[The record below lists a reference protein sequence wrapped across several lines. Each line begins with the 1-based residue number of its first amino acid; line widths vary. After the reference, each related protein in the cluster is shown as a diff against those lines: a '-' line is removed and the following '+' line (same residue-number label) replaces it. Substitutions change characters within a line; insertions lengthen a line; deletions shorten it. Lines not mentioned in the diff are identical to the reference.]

1 MIEFSNGNK
10 LYRFIT
16 DGETAKLQVDTSTY
30 FPRDTE
36 ITLSES
42 QKEAL
47 KDFIEEKLLPSVFL
61 NKYKKY
67 INKKV
72 IYYDRDGRCYV
83 GYLAAIM
90 PKDPEQPFAIYIN
103 YEGSPVEPEKS
114 ADLFFSSHIE
124 PLKEDE

>member
-10 LYRFIT
+10 LYRFST
-16 DGETAKLQVDTSTY
+16 DGDTVKLQVDTPTY
-30 FPRDTE
+30 FPKDLE
-36 ITLSES
+36 FKLSDE
-42 QKEAL
+42 QIDKL
-47 KDFIEEKLLPSVFL
+47 KDFIENKLLPPVFL

-72 IYYDRDGRCYV
+72 IYYDRDGDCYV

-103 YEGSPVEPEKS
+103 YDGSPVEPERS
-114 ADLFFSSHIE
+114 ADLFFSSRIE
-124 PLKEDE
+124 PLEDGE

>member
-1 MIEFSNGNK
+1 MIEFSNGSK

-47 KDFIEEKLLPSVFL
+47 KDFIEEKLLPPVFL

-72 IYYDRDGRCYV
+72 IYYDRDGNCYV

>member
-16 DGETAKLQVDTSTY
+16 DGKTAKLQVDTSTY

-47 KDFIEEKLLPSVFL
+47 KDFIEDKLLPPEIL
-61 NKYKKY
+61 KKYSKY

-72 IYYDRDGRCYV
+72 IYYDRDGDYYV

-103 YEGSPVEPEKS
+103 YDGSPVEPETS
-114 ADLFFSSHIE
+114 VDLFFSSHIE

>member
-16 DGETAKLQVDTSTY
+16 DGKTAKLQVDTSTY

-47 KDFIEEKLLPSVFL
+47 KDFIENKLLLPEIL
-61 NKYKKY
+61 KKYSKY

-72 IYYDRDGRCYV
+72 IYYDRDGDCYV

-103 YEGSPVEPEKS
+103 YDGSPVEPEAS
-114 ADLFFSSHIE
+114 ADLFFSSHID

>member
-1 MIEFSNGNK
+1 MKTRCLRAAYPPSH
-10 LYRFIT
+10 
-16 DGETAKLQVDTSTY
+16 
-30 FPRDTE
+30 
-36 ITLSES
+36 
-42 QKEAL
+42 L
-47 KDFIEEKLLPSVFL
+47 KDFIEEKLLPPVFL
-61 NKYKKY
+61 NKYKRY

-72 IYYDRDGRCYV
+72 IYYDRDGNCYV

>member
-1 MIEFSNGNK
+1 MIKFSNGNN

-16 DGETAKLQVDTSTY
+16 DGKTAKLQVDTSTY

-42 QKEAL
+42 QQEAL
-47 KDFIEEKLLPSVFL
+47 KDFIENKLLPPVFL

-72 IYYDRDGRCYV
+72 IYYDRDGDCYV

-103 YEGSPVEPEKS
+103 YDGSPVEPERS
-114 ADLFFSSHIE
+114 ADLFFSSRIE

>member
-16 DGETAKLQVDTSTY
+16 DGKTAKLQVDTSTY

-47 KDFIEEKLLPSVFL
+47 KDFIEDKLLPPEILS
-61 NKYKKY
+61 KYKKY

-72 IYYDRDGRCYV
+72 IYYGREDDCHV

-103 YEGSPVEPEKS
+103 YDGSPVEPEAS

>member
-16 DGETAKLQVDTSTY
+16 DGKTAKLQVDTSTY

-47 KDFIEEKLLPSVFL
+47 KDFIEDKLLPPEIL
-61 NKYKKY
+61 KKYSKY

-72 IYYDRDGRCYV
+72 IYYDRDGDYYV

-103 YEGSPVEPEKS
+103 YDGSPVEPEAS

>member
-16 DGETAKLQVDTSTY
+16 DGKTAKLQVDTSTY

-36 ITLSES
+36 IILSES

-47 KDFIEEKLLPSVFL
+47 KDFIEDKLLPPEIL
-61 NKYKKY
+61 KKYSKY

-72 IYYDRDGRCYV
+72 VYYDRDGDCYV

-103 YEGSPVEPEKS
+103 YDGSPVEPEAS

>member
-16 DGETAKLQVDTSTY
+16 DGKTAKLQVDTSTY
-30 FPRDTE
+30 FPRDTG

-47 KDFIEEKLLPSVFL
+47 KDFIEDKLLPPEL
-61 NKYKKY
+61 LKKYSKY

-72 IYYDRDGRCYV
+72 IYYDRDGDCYV

-103 YEGSPVEPEKS
+103 YDGSPVEPEAS

>member
-1 MIEFSNGNK
+1 MIKFSYGNK

-16 DGETAKLQVDTSTY
+16 DGKTAKLQVDTSTY

-36 ITLSES
+36 ITLSEP
-42 QKEAL
+42 QQEAL
-47 KDFIEEKLLPSVFL
+47 KDFIENKLLPPVFL

-72 IYYDRDGRCYV
+72 IYYDRDGDCYV

-103 YEGSPVEPEKS
+103 YDGSPVEPEKS
-114 ADLFFSSHIE
+114 ADLFFSIRIE
-124 PLKEDE
+124 PLEDGE

>member
-16 DGETAKLQVDTSTY
+16 DGKTAKLQVDTSTY

-47 KDFIEEKLLPSVFL
+47 KDFIEDKLLPPEIL
-61 NKYKKY
+61 KKYSKY

-72 IYYDRDGRCYV
+72 IYYDRDGDYYV

-90 PKDPEQPFAIYIN
+90 PKDPEQPFAIYIS
-103 YEGSPVEPEKS
+103 YDGSPVEPEAS

-124 PLKEDE
+124 PLKEVE

>member
-16 DGETAKLQVDTSTY
+16 DGKTAKLQVDTSTY

-36 ITLSES
+36 IALSES

-47 KDFIEEKLLPSVFL
+47 KDFIEDKLLPPEILRKFS
-61 NKYKKY
+61 KY

-72 IYYDRDGRCYV
+72 IYYDRDGDYYV

-103 YEGSPVEPEKS
+103 YDGSPVEPEAS

>member
-16 DGETAKLQVDTSTY
+16 DGKTAKLQVDTSTY

-47 KDFIEEKLLPSVFL
+47 KDFIEDKLLPPEIL
-61 NKYKKY
+61 KKYSKY

-72 IYYDRDGRCYV
+72 IYYDRDGDYYV

-90 PKDPEQPFAIYIN
+90 PKDPEQPFAIYIDYN
-103 YEGSPVEPEKS
+103 GSPVKPEAS

-124 PLKEDE
+124 LLKEDE

>member
-1 MIEFSNGNK
+1 MIEFSDGSK

-16 DGETAKLQVDTSTY
+16 DGKTAKLQVDTSTY

-47 KDFIEEKLLPSVFL
+47 KDFIEDKLLPPEIIR
-61 NKYKKY
+61 KYSKY

-72 IYYDRDGRCYV
+72 IYYDRDGDCYV

>member
-1 MIEFSNGNK
+1 MIKFSNGNK

-16 DGETAKLQVDTSTY
+16 DGKTAKLQVDTSTY

-42 QKEAL
+42 QQEAL
-47 KDFIEEKLLPSVFL
+47 KDFIENKLLPPVFL

-72 IYYDRDGRCYV
+72 IYYD
-83 GYLAAIM
+83 
-90 PKDPEQPFAIYIN
+90 
-103 YEGSPVEPEKS
+103 GSPVEPEKS

>member
-16 DGETAKLQVDTSTY
+16 DGKTAKLQVDTSTY
-30 FPRDTE
+30 FPQDTE

-42 QKEAL
+42 QQEAL
-47 KDFIEEKLLPSVFL
+47 KDFIEDKLLPPEILKEYS
-61 NKYKKY
+61 KY

-72 IYYDRDGRCYV
+72 IYYDRDGDCYV

-103 YEGSPVEPEKS
+103 YDGSPVEPEAS